1 MGTRTVPV
9 RPVSRLS
16 RSDLADLN
24 AFRVVERLRSFTKAA
39 VELGI
44 TTSALSHAVR
54 NLETRLGVRL
64 LNRTSRTVA
73 PTEAG
78 ASLAMRLDTGFREIG
93 DALDEINRMRDQ
105 PVGRLRLNVLS
116 DGARLI
122 MARHLPKFLQQ
133 YPEVEVEISVDD
145 RMVDIVSEGFDAG
158 IRFGGTVP
166 EDLVAVRLG
175 SDLKWVAV
183 ASPRYLYHRPV
194 PVTPEDLR
202 AHACIQL
209 RTGQG
214 IIYKWEFRKG
224 EEYRAVEVPGQI
236 CVSETALAIEL
247 ALAGVGIAYCLED
260 RVSGYIRDGSLRV
273 VLPDWAPTEPAMHLY
288 YPGHRRV
295 PQGLKELIEV
305 LREEIALEK
314 RSTEDSP
321 ERRRPV

>member
-1 MGTRTVPV
+1 MPAKTPTT
-9 RPVSRLS
+9 LT

-24 AFRVVERLRSFTKAA
+24 AFLITERMRSFTKAA

-44 TTSALSHAVR
+44 TTSALSHSIR

-64 LNRTSRTVA
+64 LNRTSRTVS

-78 ASLAMRLDTGFREIG
+78 TTLALRLTTGFREIG
-93 DALDEINRMRDQ
+93 DALEEINLMRDR

-116 DGARLI
+116 DGARLVI
-122 MARHLPKFLQQ
+122 ARHLPRFISK
-133 YPEVEVEISVDD
+133 YPDVEVEISVDD

-175 SDLKWVAV
+175 GELTWVAV
-183 ASPRYLYHRPV
+183 ASPRYLYQHTP
-194 PVTPEDLR
+194 PSIPEDLR
-202 AHACIQL
+202 LHDCIQM

-214 IIYKWEFRKG
+214 IIYRWEFRRK
-224 EEYRAVEVPGQI
+224 EDYRVVDVTGPV

-247 ALAGVGIAYCLED
+247 ALSGVGIAYCLKD
-260 RVSGYIRDGSLRV
+260 RVRDYIRDGSLRV
-273 VLPDWAPTEPAMHLY
+273 VLPEWSPIEPPMYLY
-288 YPGHRRV
+288 YPGHRRL

-305 LREEIALEK
+305 LHEEITHTDRK
-314 RSTEDSP
+314 G
-321 ERRRPV
+321 